1 MSRLYTMLL
10 VAVSMA
16 GLAVAQGSGNAS
28 LAELGSAD
36 ANSDSPFLVTRTLA
50 GKVLRIT
57 KDGRETLIVV
67 EDAQGRR
74 GVFTINQKS
83 RFKADKNT
91 EFAAKKRISTDDL
104 EVGQLVKVTFVPD
117 TGRVVQLRFAAKA
130 LSS

>member
-1 MSRLYTMLL
+1 MSRLYTML
-10 VAVSMA
+10 VTAACMA

-36 ANSDSPFLVTRTLA
+36 SNSDSPFLVTRTLA
-50 GKVLRIT
+50 GKVLRVT

-67 EDAQGRR
+67 EDSQGRR
-74 GVFTINQKS
+74 GVFTVNQKS

-91 EFAAKKRISTDDL
+91 ELAGKKRISADDL

-117 TGRVVQLRFAAKA
+117 TGRVVQIRFAAKA
-130 LSS
+130 

>member
-10 VAVSMA
+10 MAASTA
-16 GLAVAQGSGNAS
+16 GLAIAQGSGNAS
-28 LAELGSAD
+28 LAELGTAD
-36 ANSDSPFLVTRTLA
+36 SNSDSPFLVTRTLA

-67 EDAQGRR
+67 EDSQGRR
-74 GVFTINQKS
+74 GVFTLNQKS

-91 EFAAKKRISTDDL
+91 EFAGKKRISVDDL

>member
-1 MSRLYTMLL
+1 MGT
-10 VAVSMA
+10 
-16 GLAVAQGSGNAS
+16 
-28 LAELGSAD
+28 AD
-36 ANSDSPFLVTRTLA
+36 SNSDSPFLVTRTLA

-91 EFAAKKRISTDDL
+91 EFAAKKRISSDDL

-130 LSS
+130 

>member
-1 MSRLYTMLL
+1 MSRLYAMLL
-10 VAVSMA
+10 VAASMA

-36 ANSDSPFLVTRTLA
+36 ATSDSPFLVTRTLA

-74 GVFTINQKS
+74 GVFTINPKS

-91 EFAAKKRISTDDL
+91 EFAGKKRISTDDL
-104 EVGQLVKVTFVPD
+104 EIGQLVKVTFVPD

-130 LSS
+130 